1 MITQQMSVR
10 LRGSRDV
17 ISGLINENITL
28 VADLS
33 DISATA
39 GVFNVPV
46 KVRIDG
52 TNEAGAI
59 GEYSVSVELRKAE
72 E

>member
-1 MITQQMSVR
+1 MSVR
-10 LRGSRDV
+10 IRGSRDV
-17 ISGLINENITL
+17 ISSLINENITL
-28 VADLS
+28 IADLS

-59 GEYSVSVELRKAE
+59 GEYSVSVELRKE
-72 E
+72 EE